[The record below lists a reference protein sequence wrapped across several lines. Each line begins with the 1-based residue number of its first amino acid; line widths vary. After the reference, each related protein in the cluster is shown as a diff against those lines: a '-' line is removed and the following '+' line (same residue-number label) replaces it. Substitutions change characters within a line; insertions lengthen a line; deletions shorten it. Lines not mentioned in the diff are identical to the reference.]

1 VPLKDIAERLEVSK
15 KYLEHQTS
23 RLEAAGLLRSRR
35 GARGGM
41 SLARSPSD
49 ITLSDIFQT
58 LEGQIPLAD
67 CVESPDQCP
76 RSDTCATRCIWS
88 EMGQLLAN
96 YLESKTL
103 EDLCR
108 QQHQMEPP
116 EPPMHQ

>member
-76 RSDTCATRCIWS
+76 RSDTCATRDLWM
-88 EMGQLLAN
+88 EMGQLLSN

-108 QQHQMEPP
+108 QQREKERPARP
-116 EPPMHQ
+116 V